1 MFDPLPRHIR
11 DVQQTVNTAKID
23 KGTVVGEIFNHTFD
37 RLTLLQ
43 ILQKL
48 LSLGAVRRL
57 HHRSAR
63 YHNVVALLIELD
75 DFEFEFLAL

>member
-1 MFDPLPRHIR
+1 MLDPLPRHIR
-11 DVQQTVNTAKID
+11 DVQQTIDTAKVD
-23 KGTVVGEIFNHTFD
+23 EGTIVGEILDHAFD

-43 ILQKL
+43 ILQQL

-75 DFEFEFLAL
+75 DFEFEFLTL